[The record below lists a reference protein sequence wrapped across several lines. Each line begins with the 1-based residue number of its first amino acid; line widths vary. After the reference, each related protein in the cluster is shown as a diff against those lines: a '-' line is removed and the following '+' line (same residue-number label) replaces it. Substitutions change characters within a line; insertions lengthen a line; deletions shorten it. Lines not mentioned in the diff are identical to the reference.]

1 MLNHFVT
8 SYRFLRKS
16 TTYTFINLSG
26 LVLGLTA
33 AFLLLITTIN
43 QLTYNRSVPEA
54 DRVYRVLTQA
64 KKRNITEAI
73 TPIALASI
81 LKDHVPSI
89 EKVGV
94 AVRLVNLGAISIGKG
109 AFIEEDGM
117 ICANSDLAEILGIKL
132 ITNTRWQL
140 LSDTS
145 GIIISEQAARK
156 YFGSGEAAGKALMLK
171 MNGVIYPVRVE
182 AVFRKMAWNS
192 TLTTDFI
199 GSMKLFA
206 KILKTFD
213 PNPEVSF
220 NDLSVGYAEI
230 LIRLKQGSEYG
241 NLLRQSASINNLPE
255 VRSQHIRYAFQPVTK
270 IFLDS
275 PEIVNDLMRKGKRD
289 DLLVY
294 VSLALFILVLAGV
307 NYSILSTA
315 RSALRFREIGVRKV
329 LGATRSDLRTQILTE
344 SVLLTFLAFP
354 ISFILLGLILPLVE
368 PYFGHEIRMYREN
381 MVTYLVVF
389 PVITIIIGFL
399 SGSYVAFFLASLD
412 PLEALKSKFFTYKKF
427 SLSKVFIVFQ
437 LFITLALLIAV
448 INVYRQINHCL
459 TQNSP
464 GLKENLMMVN
474 FNPGEFF
481 RYHDLK
487 KEIRQIP
494 GVLSVSGAS
503 INPPTTAVVIRK
515 LKLPGNISR
524 MVELEFTYIDHDFFK
539 TMGIPVVSGHEI
551 GEMDDTAGPGTI
563 YLNQAAEKTIN
574 LPVTIDGS
582 IGQFL
587 IKGVVKDYN
596 FHTLHTQIMPSLFI
610 VNPESCQTMIIR
622 FRKAVQK
629 DVLNSTREIWRRMA
643 PQQPLDFR
651 FYDQQMSTIY
661 QREQN
666 FGRVVGAFTILAFI
680 ITGMGLFGLAML
692 LSERRMKE
700 MAIRKIFGAT
710 NPDIVYQMQKEF
722 FIYLA
727 IAALIA
733 TPATWYLMELWL
745 NQFYYRIQLQW
756 TTVLISVFMVA
767 VFVSTTLLVRTM
779 KVIRESPI
787 KALKYE

>member
-43 QLTYNRSVPEA
+43 QLTYNRSIPDA
-54 DRVYRVLTQA
+54 DRVFRVLTQE
-64 KKRNITEAI
+64 KKRKITEAV

-81 LKDHVPSI
+81 LKEHVPSI
-89 EKVGV
+89 EKIGI
-94 AVRLVNLGAISIGKG
+94 AVRLVNLGALSIGKG
-109 AFIEEDGM
+109 ASMEEAGM
-117 ICANSDLAEILGIKL
+117 ICANSDLTEILGIKL
-132 ITNTRWQL
+132 VADTRGQL
-140 LSDTS
+140 LNDTS

-156 YFGSGEAAGKALMLK
+156 YFGSGEATGKELMLK
-171 MNGVIYPVRVE
+171 MNGVVFPVRVE

-199 GSMKLFA
+199 GSMKLLA

-220 NDLSVGYAEI
+220 TELSVSYAEI
-230 LIRLKQGSEYG
+230 LIRLKEGAEYG
-241 NLLRQSASINNLPE
+241 TLLRQSASINNLPE
-255 VRSQHIRYAFQPVTK
+255 VRNQHIRYSFQPVTE

-289 DLLVY
+289 DLFVY
-294 VSLALFILVLAGV
+294 ISLALFILFLAGV

-329 LGATRSDLRTQILTE
+329 LGATRSNLKTQILTE

-354 ISFILLGLILPLVE
+354 ISFILLGLILPVVE

-381 MVTYLVVF
+381 MVTYLLIF
-389 PVITIIIGFL
+389 TAITITIGLL

-459 TQNSP
+459 TQNNP
-464 GLKENLMMVN
+464 DQKENLMMVN
-474 FNPGEFF
+474 FNPGEFLG
-481 RYHDLK
+481 YEDLK
-487 KEIRQIP
+487 RDIRKIP
-494 GVLSVSGAS
+494 GVISISGAS

-515 LKLPGNISR
+515 LKLPGKTSR
-524 MVELEFTYIDHDFFK
+524 LVELELTYIDHDFFK
-539 TMGIPVVSGHEI
+539 TMNIPVVQGR
-551 GEMDDTAGPGTI
+551 EMGAMKDTAVSGVI
-563 YLNQAAEKTIN
+563 YLNEAAEKKIN

-582 IGQFL
+582 IGQFI

-610 VNPESCQTMIIR
+610 VNPEYCQTMIVR
-622 FRKAVQK
+622 FRKTVQA
-629 DVLNSTREIWRRMA
+629 DVLDKTREIWNRMA
-643 PQQPLDFR
+643 PQQPLDYR
-651 FYDQQMSTIY
+651 FYDQQMSVIY

-710 NPDIVYQMQKEF
+710 NPHIIYQMQKEF

-727 IAALIA
+727 IASLIA
-733 TPATWYLMELWL
+733 TPVTWYTMELWL
-745 NQFYYRIQLQW
+745 NQFYYRIQLHW
-756 TTVLISVFMVA
+756 TTILISVITVA
-767 VFVSTTLLVRTM
+767 IFVSTTLLFRTM

-787 KALKYE
+787 NALKYE